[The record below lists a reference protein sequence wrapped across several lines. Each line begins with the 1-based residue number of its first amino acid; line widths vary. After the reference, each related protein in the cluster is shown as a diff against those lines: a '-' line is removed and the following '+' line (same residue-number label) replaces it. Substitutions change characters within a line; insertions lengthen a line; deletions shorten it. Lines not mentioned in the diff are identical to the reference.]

1 MTRQAR
7 ALLLALVI
15 LQTLLL
21 TTTARPSLAPVARAS
36 AAATPALPVITGNPA
51 LDRAERVA
59 LEVLG
64 GNQTEVGHRA
74 APFYKGLWIRDSFA
88 WGMVPDD
95 SGTLSTYA
103 GSELRYWLA
112 RQQPDGSW
120 VTFEY
125 SGWYD
130 ETPILIAA
138 VLDAYRLTGDIGMV
152 RRALPALR
160 RGWDWLHGRY
170 IDRRHGSSCL
180 LWASVRPQGAHWAA
194 DWADQV
200 ARPGYNPQ
208 LEGLWYRA
216 THAMSALEL
225 LAGSQTAAMADAH
238 VASCIARDA
247 NTTLWRVDAP
257 AHLDARPLAP
267 FGHYGA
273 VPAGRDYFE
282 VDGNALL
289 VAASVATP
297 SHRASVLGEVAARQR
312 YLLGGDGGGPARVV
326 YGDYAPEDYGAIH
339 NWMAPGRY
347 QSAYWPS
354 VGGLLAIAAAR
365 NDDIATS
372 AAVLDGLARR
382 GADLSTGFYE
392 WYAADGTP
400 GGASLYGWGARMYLL
415 ALYRAY
421 LGVDD
426 SMSIG
431 HPADLVLRA
440 APGPGR
446 GALVRLG
453 RHITIVGHGRGRF
466 RYARLDGH
474 IIRSFIISAHAL
486 HDGAVLDVYRGE
498 AIGDRR

>member
-7 ALLLALVI
+7 ALLLALIV

-21 TTTARPSLAPVARAS
+21 TTAARPPIAPA
-36 AAATPALPVITGNPA
+36 ALPVVTGAPL

-59 LEVLG
+59 LGVLAA
-64 GNQTEVGHRA
+64 NQTGAGHRA
-74 APFYKGLWIRDSFA
+74 APFYKGLWVRDSYA
-88 WGMVPDD
+88 WGMVPND
-95 SGTLSTYA
+95 SGTLATYPR
-103 GSELRYWLA
+103 SELQYWLA
-112 RQQPDGSW
+112 HQQPFGGW

-130 ETPILIAA
+130 ETPIMIAA
-138 VLDAYRLTGDIGMV
+138 VLDAYRLTGDVELV
-152 RRALPALR
+152 RRALPDLR
-160 RGWDWLHGRY
+160 RGWNWLYSAYAGKK
-170 IDRRHGSSCL
+170 HGSACL
-180 LWASVRPQGAHWAA
+180 LWASVRPKGQHWAA

-200 ARPGYNPQ
+200 ARQGYTPQ

-216 THAMSALEL
+216 THAMAAMEL
-225 LAGSQTAAMADAH
+225 LAGSRGGAKRYAHAAA
-238 VASCIARDA
+238 CIAHDA
-247 NTTLWRVDAP
+247 NTMLWRVDAP
-257 AHLDARPLAP
+257 AHRDARPLAP

-273 VPAGRDYFE
+273 VPAGRNYFE

-297 SHRASVLGEVAARQR
+297 GRRATMLGAVAAQSH
-312 YLLGGDGGGPARVV
+312 YLLGGDGGGPARVL

-339 NWMAPGRY
+339 NWMGAGRY

-365 NDDIATS
+365 NDSIGTS
-372 AAVLDGLARR
+372 AAVLTGLAQR
-382 GADLSTGFYE
+382 GADTASGFNE
-392 WYAADGTP
+392 WYATDGTP

-431 HPADLVLRA
+431 HPADIVLRA
-440 APGPGR
+440 APGAGR
-446 GALVRLG
+446 GTLVRLG

-466 RYARLDGH
+466 RYARLDGRLW
-474 IIRSFIISAHAL
+474 RSFTIPARL
-486 HDGAVLDVYRGE
+486 LRDGMVVDVYR
-498 AIGDRR
+498 R

>member
-7 ALLLALVI
+7 AFLLVLVL

-21 TTTARPSLAPVARAS
+21 TTAARPPLAPA
-36 AAATPALPVITGNPA
+36 ALPVVTGDPV

-59 LEVLG
+59 LAVLSA
-64 GNQTEVGHRA
+64 NQTEIGHRA
-74 APFYKGLWIRDSFA
+74 APFYKGLWIRDSYA

-103 GSELRYWLA
+103 RGELRYWLA
-112 RQQPDGSW
+112 HQQPSGGW
-120 VTFEY
+120 ITFEY

-130 ETPILIAA
+130 ETPIMIAA
-138 VLDAYRLTGDIGMV
+138 VLDAYRLTGDVGLV

-160 RGWDWLHGRY
+160 RAWGWMHGAY
-170 IDRRHGSSCL
+170 VDRRHGSDCL
-180 LWASVRPQGAHWAA
+180 LWASLRPTGQHWAA

-200 ARPGYNPQ
+200 SRQGYTPQ

-216 THAMSALEL
+216 THAMAAMEL
-225 LAGSQTAAMADAH
+225 LAGGRKASKAADTYARA
-238 VASCIARDA
+238 ASCIAYDA
-247 NTTLWRVDAP
+247 NTKLWRVAAP
-257 AHLDARPLAP
+257 AHRDAPPLAS

-273 VPAGRDYFE
+273 VPAPAGRDYFE
-282 VDGNALL
+282 VDANALL
-289 VAASVATP
+289 VAAGVATP
-297 SHRASVLGEVAARQR
+297 RRRGSVLAAVTGQAR
-312 YLLGGDGGGPARVV
+312 YLLGGDGGGPARVL

-347 QSAYWPS
+347 QSAYWPT

-365 NDDIATS
+365 NDAIGTS
-372 AAVLDGLARR
+372 AAVLDGLAAR
-382 GADLSTGFYE
+382 GANNATGFNE
-392 WYAADGTP
+392 WYTADGTP

-426 SMSIG
+426 SGSIG

-440 APGPGR
+440 APGSGR

-453 RHITIVGHGRGRF
+453 HHITVVGHGSGRF

-474 IIRSFIISAHAL
+474 TIRSFIISARYL
-486 HDGAVLDVYRGE
+486 HEGSVLDVYRG
-498 AIGDRR
+498 